1 MSPMPYALQQE
12 LVSEITSHARRSF
25 NEGIRAAA
33 ASVRVSVASSIL
45 MEAIRRDPVAGM
57 EAIAAALEAIAHD

>member
-1 MSPMPYALQQE
+1 MSPMPSALRQE
-12 LVSEITSHARRSF
+12 LVSEITAHGRRSF

-33 ASVRVSVASSIL
+33 ASVRASVASSIL

-57 EAIAAALEAIAHD
+57 EAIAAALEANARD

>member
-1 MSPMPYALQQE
+1 MSPMPYALNQK
-12 LVSEITSHARRSF
+12 LISEITSHGRRSF

-33 ASVRVSVASSIL
+33 DAVRASTASSIL
-45 MEAIRRDPVAGM
+45 MKEIRRNPVAGM